1 MEHLRKLITHRIRD
15 ASTDITTA
23 RVGTFE
29 ALVSAHVLVLHTK
42 SAVNGPGLTK
52 LLEQAKTQDVLRPTV
67 FLVCKLVS
75 ALKKTIKDRA
85 ADHDIE
91 LHVLTSHTGA
101 FFSLLAVGVDAFRLP
116 QMPAA
121 VMLLAA
127 PPRDVPHPATM
138 SATDPLAIMYGAR
151 EGDTLRI
158 IHRKGVDL
166 DDNPH
171 GTLSSCPIVL
181 RQVVA

>member
-15 ASTDITTA
+15 ASTDITTT
-23 RVGTFE
+23 RIGSFD
-29 ALVSAHVLVLHTK
+29 ALVSPHVLVLHTK

-52 LLEQAKTQDVLRPTV
+52 LLEQAKTKDVLRPTV

-85 ADHDIE
+85 ADHDID

-116 QMPAA
+116 QMPAT
-121 VMLLAA
+121 VMRCPARRVTCRTR
-127 PPRDVPHPATM
+127 PPCRRPTRWPSCTARGRATRCA
-138 SATDPLAIMYGAR
+138 SSTAR
-151 EGDTLRI
+151 AWTWRTT
-158 IHRKGVDL
+158 R
-166 DDNPH
+166 
-171 GTLSSCPIVL
+171 TA
-181 RQVVA
+181 R